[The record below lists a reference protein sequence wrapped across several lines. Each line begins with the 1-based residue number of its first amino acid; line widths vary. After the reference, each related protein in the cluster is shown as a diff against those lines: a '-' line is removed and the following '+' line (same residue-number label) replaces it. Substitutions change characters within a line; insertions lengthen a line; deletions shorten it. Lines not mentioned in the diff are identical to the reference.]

1 MPKPIRRSIAVLLL
15 VFSTVAG
22 AQVLLPEEVKDGN
35 ARALQQKYLP
45 QLKAIGTELEA
56 HRFPYHFYF
65 SRMLDIDE
73 ERQIKAD
80 QRSIRFEKY
89 QGHTVLAITGNYFA
103 AYSNVLMGKNE
114 RVKKTMEDV
123 VIPILQ
129 SAVPIF
135 AADDSF
141 VSFAIEVSHHV
152 RRKVMGMSA
161 ENPENMM
168 FVFPRA
174 AARHMITAANPQ
186 EVQAALLD
194 SEVYV
199 DAELF
204 DLWVDGKRP
213 PDEELQRARDD
224 KRQRQHGTTGAGNVS
239 ALPVSAGVPV
249 SEKLVRAEPV
259 NRLVLPQT
267 LASLRL
273 SYADPIARLLDGV
286 KDQAHWVPFAPPS
299 FIGFHGGAYLQLSVE
314 TKLELATEASRY
326 KRAALAFDDHIAHLV
341 RPTLAY
347 FPNALDFDGISFSTT
362 IRQTSSPT
370 PQAVEFYFSF
380 KAMECFARYDCSGQD
395 LINSGLVLINGERV
409 TLNLDV
415 AEGNK

>member
-1 MPKPIRRSIAVLLL
+1 MCKVECSALPNAEQFLIQRIDDKLFMLIHIKRYIAVLLL
-15 VFSTVAG
+15 VFTTAAG

-35 ARALQQKYLP
+35 ARALQQKYMP
-45 QLKAIGTELEA
+45 QLKAIGEELEA

-80 QRSIRFEKY
+80 QRSIRFEKH

-103 AYSNVLMGKNE
+103 AYSSVLMGKNE

-129 SAVPIF
+129 SAAPLF

-168 FVFPRA
+168 FVVPRA
-174 AARHMITAANPQ
+174 AARHMIAAANPQ
-186 EVQAALLD
+186 QVQAALLD

-213 PDEELQRARDD
+213 PDEELQRVRDD
-224 KRQRQHGTTGAGNVS
+224 KRQRQHGTTGAGNVL
-239 ALPVSAGVPV
+239 ALPVSASVPV
-249 SEKLVRAEPV
+249 SEKLVRVEAV

-267 LASLRL
+267 LANLNL
-273 SYADPIARLLDGV
+273 SYADPIARLVDGV
-286 KDQAHWVPFAPPS
+286 KEQAHWVPLAPPS
-299 FIGFHGGAYLQLSVE
+299 FNFQLKLGWNLRQKLRATNVPLLRLMITSRISSAPRLRISKMRRISTEFPIAQRLSRQQTPIHKRSSSTFHS
-314 TKLELATEASRY
+314 KLWSAS
-326 KRAALAFDDHIAHLV
+326 HVTIA
-341 RPTLAY
+341 P
-347 FPNALDFDGISFSTT
+347 
-362 IRQTSSPT
+362 
-370 PQAVEFYFSF
+370 
-380 KAMECFARYDCSGQD
+380 AR
-395 LINSGLVLINGERV
+395 I
-409 TLNLDV
+409 
-415 AEGNK
+415 

>member
-1 MPKPIRRSIAVLLL
+1 LLL
-15 VFSTVAG
+15 VFTTAAG
-22 AQVLLPEEVKDGN
+22 AQVLLPEEVKDVN
-35 ARALQQKYLP
+35 ARTLQQKYMP
-45 QLKAIGTELEA
+45 QLRTIGNELEV

-65 SRMLDIDE
+65 SRVLDIEE
-73 ERQIKAD
+73 ERQLKAD
-80 QRSIRFEKY
+80 QRSIRFDKF
-89 QGHTVLAITGNYFA
+89 QGHTVLAISGNYFA
-103 AYSNVLMGKNE
+103 AYSGEMMGKNE

-129 SAVPIF
+129 SAVPVF

-141 VSFAIEVSHHV
+141 VSFAIEISHHV

-168 FVFPRA
+168 FVLPRA
-174 AARHMITAANPQ
+174 AAQHMVAATNP
-186 EVQAALLD
+186 ERVQAALLD

-199 DAELF
+199 DAEPF
-204 DLWVDGKRP
+204 DLWVNGKRP
-213 PDEELQRARDD
+213 SDEEIEKIRED
-224 KRQRQHGTTGAGNVS
+224 KGQRQHGTTPGRNVS
-239 ALPVSAGVPV
+239 ALPVSADITV
-249 SEKLVRAEPV
+249 SEKLVKAEPM

-267 LASLRL
+267 LANLQL
-273 SYADPIARLLDGV
+273 SYADPIARLLDGI
-286 KDQAHWVPFAPPS
+286 KDQAHWVSFAPPS

-314 TKLELATEASRY
+314 SRLELATEASRY

-347 FPNALDFDGISFSTT
+347 FPNASDFDGISFSTT
-362 IRQTSSPT
+362 VKQTSSPN

>member
-1 MPKPIRRSIAVLLL
+1 MPKPIRRYIAVLLL
-15 VFSTVAG
+15 MLTTAAG

-35 ARALQQKYLP
+35 ARALQRKYMP
-45 QLKAIGTELEA
+45 QLKAIGAELEA

-65 SRMLDIDE
+65 SRVLDIDE
-73 ERQIKAD
+73 ERQIRAA

-103 AYSNVLMGKNE
+103 AYSGELMGKNE

-123 VIPILQ
+123 VIPILH
-129 SAVPIF
+129 SAEPLF

-152 RRKVMGMSA
+152 KRKVMGMSA

-174 AARHMITAANPQ
+174 AAQHMIAAANPEQ
-186 EVQAALLD
+186 VQAALLD
-194 SEVYV
+194 SEVFV
-199 DAELF
+199 DAEPF
-204 DLWVDGKRP
+204 DLWVNGKRP
-213 PDEELQRARDD
+213 PDEEIQKARDD
-224 KRQRQHGTTGAGNVS
+224 KRQRQRGTTGAGS

-249 SEKLVRAEPV
+249 SEKLVKAEPM

-267 LASLRL
+267 LASLNL

-314 TKLELATEASRY
+314 TRLELATEASRY

-347 FPNALDFDGISFSTT
+347 FPNVSDFDGISFSTT
-362 IRQTSSPT
+362 VKQASSPN

-409 TLNLDV
+409 TLNLDI
-415 AEGNK
+415 AEGAK